1 MNHIESQ
8 ESTSSNDDT
17 NLISELLNTAEA
29 MQHQSPSMATTTAGE
44 GGIVKNQLQQ
54 KCEQNQ
60 NSNEISAN
68 CYKASKQ
75 KIDMEI
81 PQNNSGIG
89 FLNGGQYT
97 DTEDFNKLHNIRH
110 VHIPYILNGEL
121 YQIQTQDGE
130 NVTVKCCHCPPDR
143 VYRGSVRSTGNFHM
157 HIKVSGISYTYICIY
172 MCIYQ
177 IIHI

>member
-17 NLISELLNTAEA
+17 NLISELLNTAEV
-29 MQHQSPSMATTTAGE
+29 MQHQASSMATGSD
-44 GGIVKNQLQQ
+44 GGIVNNQLQQ
-54 KCEQNQ
+54 KCLQNQ
-60 NSNEISAN
+60 NSNNEISAS
-68 CYKASKQ
+68 CYQASKE
-75 KIDMEI
+75 KIDIELS
-81 PQNNSGIG
+81 QNNNGRG
-89 FLNGGQYT
+89 FLNSDPYT
-97 DTEDFNKLHNIRH
+97 DTENFNKLHNIRH

-157 HIKVSGISYTYICIY
+157 HIKVS
-172 MCIYQ
+172 
-177 IIHI
+177 